1 MDFNNK
7 IQRFIQD
14 LREKKQQPLNN
25 SNSKLAQDAAS
36 IEKDTPK
43 QTQYPQEK
51 SIIHC
56 PASMV
61 LLFIL
66 FVEALAVTAMQGC
79 VIYYHTLVFAQC
91 DFSLRTLGL
100 SQVDL
105 IYHGILI
112 MAFVYQV
119 FLYMDCLRQRNV
131 FQLMILLLYGLLLVI
146 YTGIQT
152 IQHMAFEKVGCQ
164 FPPLVDA
171 AAAADG
177 NATTTL
183 PNLSNETATPT
194 SNKLLHMS
202 VIISNT
208 SQIFQDS
215 VDEYISNIKP
225 FEYAILVLVPI
236 CFIIMAGCT
245 VKLYSLFKWNHYKS
259 HKLPAAAAA
268 GIDDGDDDT
277 RLRTTLMAWSI
288 LTGLL
293 KLDFFFL
300 FAYAAQLVPSH
311 MMEYT
316 VPSYESIVVF
326 CASALAFLLAIQ
338 GTRAENSKAMWLFSL
353 VLLGSIGYLG
363 YRLFT
368 FGIPRD
374 VTKDPYMV

>member
-1 MDFNNK
+1 MMQISNK
-7 IQRFIQD
+7 IHKLIQG
-14 LREKKQQPLNN
+14 LGEKQQQQPLNC
-25 SNSKLAQDAAS
+25 SSSKLAQNATS
-36 IEKDTPK
+36 IINDIPK
-43 QTQYPQEK
+43 QPQYPQEK

-61 LLFIL
+61 LLFVL
-66 FVEALAVTAMQGC
+66 FVEALAITSMQGC
-79 VIYYHTLVFAQC
+79 IIYYHTLVFAQC
-91 DFSLRTLGL
+91 NLSLRTLGL

-119 FLYMDCLRQRNV
+119 LASLLTFLYKG
-131 FQLMILLLYGLLLVI
+131 ILLVV

-152 IQHMAFEKVGCQ
+152 IQHMMFEKAGCQ

-171 AAAADG
+171 TAVADG
-177 NATTTL
+177 NTTTL
-183 PNLSNETATPT
+183 PNLSNETTTPAI
-194 SNKLLHMS
+194 NKLLHMS

-208 SQIFQDS
+208 SSIFQDT

-225 FEYAILVLVPI
+225 FEYAILVLVPL
-236 CFIIMAGCT
+236 CFIIMAGCI
-245 VKLYSLFKWNHYKS
+245 VKLYSLFKWNQYKS
-259 HKLPAAAAA
+259 HTVPVATA
-268 GIDDGDDDT
+268 GDGDGA
-277 RLRTTLMAWSI
+277 RLRMTLMAWSV

-300 FAYAAQLVPSH
+300 FAYAVQLVPSH

-316 VPSYESIVVF
+316 VPSYESSVVF
-326 CASALAFLLAIQ
+326 FASVLAFLLAIQ
-338 GTRAENSKAMWLFSL
+338 GIRSENYKVMWLFSL

-368 FGIPRD
+368 FGIPRE
-374 VTKDPYMV
+374 VTRDPFMV